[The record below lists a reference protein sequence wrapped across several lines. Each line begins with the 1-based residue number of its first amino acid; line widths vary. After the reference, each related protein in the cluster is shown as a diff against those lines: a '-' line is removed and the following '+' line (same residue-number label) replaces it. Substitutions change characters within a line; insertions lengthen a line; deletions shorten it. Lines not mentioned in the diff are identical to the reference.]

1 MTYSGNPFVE
11 APVISDYL
19 KEHMKEDDTLAVLG
33 SEPEIPFYSHRHSAT
48 GYIYTYGLM
57 EAQPLAENMQKEMI
71 DEIEKNNPKY
81 ILVVDCRCSWLY
93 NLGSCLDLHN
103 WASRYLRNEVRSRG
117 SDRTPR
123 PRAAGPAAR
132 DQLSLGQVGTVGDAR
147 PQWFRNQK
155 GEPVA
160 LEWLGKFDG
169 IQPNPFAAECTV
181 WSAGVNNAVA
191 GFVGPNRPVAAPLAV
206 C

>member
-1 MTYSGNPFVE
+1 MTYTGNPFVE
-11 APVISDYL
+11 APVIAAYL
-19 KEHMKEDDTLAVLG
+19 EKNMTKDDTLAVLG
-33 SEPEIPFYSHRHSAT
+33 SEPEIPFYSRRHSAT

-57 EAQPLAENMQKEMI
+57 EAQPLALKMQKDMI

-103 WASRYLRNEVRSRG
+103 WASRYLRAKYEVVGLIERPARG
-117 SDRTPR
+117 PRDPLREISYRWGKSGQSETPV
-123 PRAAGPAAR
+123 A
-132 DQLSLGQVGTVGDAR
+132 
-147 PQWFRNQK
+147 QWFRNQK

-160 LEWLGKFDG
+160 LAWLGKFDG

-181 WSAGVNNAVA
+181 W
-191 GFVGPNRPVAAPLAV
+191 V
-206 C
+206 CRRK